1 MSEKKLFDN
10 ELKLCD
16 KNNSDAIIYISNL
29 EDDLDQTINAKE
41 AELLTNHGLKQ
52 SQIDLNGKSDLIERE
67 YKNLTDNMIDLNKDN
82 NHLNET
88 LNNIKYQLL
97 NSNTESDDL
106 RLENKLADDNHLGKS
121 IDLENLKQNTSKI
134 TLD

>member
-67 YKNLTDNMIDLNKDN
+67 YKNLTDNMMI
-82 NHLNET
+82 
-88 LNNIKYQLL
+88 
-97 NSNTESDDL
+97 
-106 RLENKLADDNHLGKS
+106 
-121 IDLENLKQNTSKI
+121 
-134 TLD
+134 